1 MSFEEYVSHLSPQLR
16 RNTIKFTEDRLT
28 DAKKVIENANIFE
41 KLTKKMEYL
50 RAYCKYFRFNGLD
63 TYDLDEALLYISPQ
77 YYESLGDR
85 KEAKE
90 LVELYKD
97 KKYSEYVALFLEKN
111 YQFSDNYHII
121 GVDSDKKHLNTLEM
135 KNKFIVFRTSDK
147 ITRIYH
153 RKFRSSVEQVLAGMM
168 CQLEQASDS

>member
-1 MSFEEYVSHLSPQLR
+1 MSFEEYVAHLSPQLR
-16 RNTIKFTEDRLT
+16 KNTLKLTTDKLT
-28 DAKKVIENANIFE
+28 DAKKVIEIANTFE

-50 RAYCKYFRFNGLD
+50 RAYCKFFRFNGLD

-77 YYESLGDR
+77 YYDSLGDR

-97 KKYSEYVALFLEKN
+97 KKYSQYVALFLEKN

-121 GVDSDKKHLNTLEM
+121 GVDSDKKHLNSLDV
-135 KNKFIVFRTSDK
+135 KNKFVNFRTSDK

-153 RKFRSSVEQVLAGMM
+153 RKFRNSVEQVLAEMM
-168 CQLEQASDS
+168 CQSESTSDS